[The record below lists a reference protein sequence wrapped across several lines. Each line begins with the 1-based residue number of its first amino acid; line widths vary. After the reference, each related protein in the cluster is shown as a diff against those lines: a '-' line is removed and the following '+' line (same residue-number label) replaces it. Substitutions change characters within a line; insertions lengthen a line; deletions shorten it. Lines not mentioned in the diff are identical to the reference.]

1 MMRKLKWQNQN
12 ASAQNIQQSD
22 DVIKKPSFKQILFLH
37 ISILLFSGTG
47 IFSKMAANN
56 INENGIFSLWTFV
69 LGGLM
74 LLNCGI
80 YAIFWQQNLKHFEV
94 NVAYAHRAVYN
105 IWSLLWAF
113 IIFSET
119 ITVGNIV
126 GTILIMAGVL
136 VIQSE

>member
-1 MMRKLKWQNQN
+1 MVKIFKK
-12 ASAQNIQQSD
+12 QSD
-22 DVIKKPSFKQILFLH
+22 VADNKQVSSDTLKKPSFKQTVFLH

-56 INENGIFSLWTFV
+56 INENGIFDIWTFV

-105 IWSLLWAF
+105 VWSLLWAF

-119 ITVGNIV
+119 ITIGNII
-126 GTILIMAGVL
+126 GTILIIAGVL